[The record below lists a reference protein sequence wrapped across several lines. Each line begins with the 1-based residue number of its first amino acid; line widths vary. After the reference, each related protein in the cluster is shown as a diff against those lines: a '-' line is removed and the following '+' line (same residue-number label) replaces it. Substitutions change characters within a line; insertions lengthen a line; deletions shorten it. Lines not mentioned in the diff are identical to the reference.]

1 MRARSTL
8 GLGCLAL
15 LLWFG
20 TAVARADVCE
30 AEATSAPT
38 QARHFVVLAGRSEVF
53 YDRSGPAFVMLI
65 KSDAAQVDIGAMG
78 VFPDA
83 DGHASFGAVP
93 ASYYETFL
101 RERKGVSEALLR
113 LQVSAPIYERVL
125 GVLRTWERRVR
136 EGALLYPDIAL
147 SNILLVKQATE
158 ELNRCGST
166 ITPYG
171 LDWGLDDTISENNLA
186 RRVPFEYFKVLSVLN
201 RDKHVADAA
210 MPAGLLLEAA
220 ASVNPTDK
228 TIQE

>member
-1 MRARSTL
+1 MRVRSSL
-8 GLGCLAL
+8 GLGCLTL
-15 LLWFG
+15 LLWLSA
-20 TAVARADVCE
+20 AVVRADVCV
-30 AEATSAPT
+30 AEASWVPT
-38 QARHFVVLAGRSEVF
+38 QARHFVVLAGRSDVF

-65 KSDAAQVDIGAMG
+65 KSSAGELDIGAMG

-93 ASYYETFL
+93 ASYYETFV
-101 RERKGVSEALLR
+101 RERKGVSEAMLR

-158 ELNRCGST
+158 ELNRCATT
-166 ITPYG
+166 ITPYA

-186 RRVPFEYFKVLSVLN
+186 RRVPFEYFKVLRVLN
-201 RDKHVADAA
+201 QDKHVDDAG

>member
-1 MRARSTL
+1 MRFRSSF
-8 GLGCLAL
+8 GMGCLTL
-15 LLWFG
+15 LLWLSA
-20 TAVARADVCE
+20 AVVRADVCE
-30 AEATSAPT
+30 AEASWVPT
-38 QARHFVVLAGRSEVF
+38 QARHFVVLAGRSDVF

-65 KSDAAQVDIGAMG
+65 KRGAGELDIGAMG

-93 ASYYETFL
+93 ASHYETFL
-101 RERKGVSEALLR
+101 RERQGVDEAMLR

-158 ELNRCGST
+158 ELNRCAKT
-166 ITPYG
+166 ITPYA

-186 RRVPFEYFKVLSVLN
+186 RRVPFEYFKVLRVLN
-201 RDKHVADAA
+201 QDKHVDDAG